1 MKTRTRIMIIFLC
14 LTVLLVLSPYHS
26 AQAASCTW
34 DGSNGNWDD
43 DERWSCPSGPGM
55 NDDAIINGGQVT
67 LSTNTSVLSLTF
79 SGGLLKGTGNLTAD
93 TINWSG
99 GMMEGPGSATA
110 SSEANFTGSD
120 LIQLID
126 GYTFNN
132 AGAATWNRTGELY
145 INPLTTNFN
154 NQLGASFTVQ
164 TAGGTMV
171 SGGGMFT
178 NDGTIS
184 YASPGGST
192 ISLGFV
198 NSSTGTVSVESGLF
212 EISNMIASV
221 SPSSGTYHVLPGAA
235 LRLRGA
241 TAPFNLSGS
250 ITGTGTGTIEI
261 AGVVNITGTFTFPG
275 TISITGINYGR
286 LNLSTNST
294 TVNIGI
300 LNMSD
305 TNGTLMGPGHL
316 TAGTINWSRGTM
328 SGTGS
333 TTASSALN
341 FTGSDLIQ
349 LIDGRTFNN
358 AGAATWNRT
367 GELYINPLT
376 TNFNNQLGAT
386 FTVQSSGSY
395 IVSGGGTFRNAG
407 TLNLT
412 TGTINT
418 NTFTQEAGGI
428 TNLAIRGTTPVTD
441 YSQLIVSNLIL
452 TGPLNIS
459 FSGGY
464 TPNVG
469 DHFILQQYSSTRTGN
484 FSPVNI
490 NPIPGI
496 IWVLYYKDGSLHLW
510 AMKCQIFIPL
520 LIK

>member
-1 MKTRTRIMIIFLC
+1 MIIFLC
-14 LTVLLVLSPYHS
+14 LAVLLVLSPYHS

-126 GYTFNN
+126 GY
-132 AGAATWNRTGELY
+132 
-145 INPLTTNFN
+145 
-154 NQLGASFTVQ
+154 
-164 TAGGTMV
+164 
-171 SGGGMFT
+171 
-178 NDGTIS
+178 
-184 YASPGGST
+184 
-192 ISLGFV
+192 
-198 NSSTGTVSVESGLF
+198 
-212 EISNMIASV
+212 
-221 SPSSGTYHVLPGAA
+221 
-235 LRLRGA
+235 
-241 TAPFNLSGS
+241 
-250 ITGTGTGTIEI
+250 
-261 AGVVNITGTFTFPG
+261 
-275 TISITGINYGR
+275 
-286 LNLSTNST
+286 
-294 TVNIGI
+294 
-300 LNMSD
+300 
-305 TNGTLMGPGHL
+305 
-316 TAGTINWSRGTM
+316 
-328 SGTGS
+328 
-333 TTASSALN
+333 
-341 FTGSDLIQ
+341 
-349 LIDGRTFNN
+349 TFNN